1 MKPHTT
7 IGGRCLGQTAFL
19 IVYIALGLI
28 VFPTQC
34 PATDGSKL
42 FATDSAR
49 HEWSEFSAAGFSRS
63 VCGIIY
69 DTDRAPCC
77 GVPLGGLS
85 TGCLDIDPNGT
96 FGFCSIF
103 NGYPRQPKLAEPFLG
118 LAVGGKTWVLATKRV
133 IEGGLIDSCEEH
145 GRDPY
150 YPDRQRNPG
159 FWHVSRAP
167 ISGVQAA
174 QEIKYW
180 GHYPVADVEYITDA
194 PVAVGLRAWSPFL
207 PGDVKT
213 SDTPAAVFEVHLHNE
228 SDQPQR
234 GTLALSYNGPLEDVK
249 RSNFDKPSVAVAAPA
264 TFSRRAATGRLQG
277 SVVSY
282 NGCDY
287 ALGIVDAT
295 TAPRSGGSLGGASW
309 SKIGDSLP
317 PMNDAESGTSVAV
330 DFALKP
336 GESKVIRYLLA
347 WQVPT
352 WGERGIA
359 WHRMNAKVYP
369 SIDDVI
375 AFMVNEH
382 ERLLPR
388 ILSWQQVVYTANQYP
403 IWLRDSLVNCLSL
416 ITEDAYYAQPTG
428 PIANWC
434 SEDGLFGMIEAPRV
448 CPQIECIPCS
458 WYGNLPIV
466 YFFPTLAGTT
476 LDGYRQYQREDGAAP
491 FCFGA
496 QTEMWQANNNHAQD
510 NQIML
515 NGVCY
520 VDMVYRLWRR
530 TGDDE
535 LLRKHFD
542 AVKKSTTLTATMG
555 EAPFPVV
562 GFPPGDAQTEW
573 WEGWPWTGI
582 ASHAAGMHLSN
593 LLLAEQMADAA
604 GDGEFAGRCR
614 RWFNQGSH
622 DLEQNN
628 WRDGAYLLYNKPQTG
643 SASDKIMSNQ
653 LDAVW
658 ADAFL
663 GIKGNAFEPAHID
676 QTLAT
681 IRRTCLHPVVGAVS
695 FAARDGTQEL
705 ATYGIFPPETLILG
719 MTYLYHGDRDTGSEI
734 CQKCMDNIVLRQGKE
749 WDMPNMVNAD
759 TGEVRFGTDYYQMM
773 ILWALPAAF
782 DRQSIAE
789 ACEPNGLVDRV
800 VKAAAAQ

>member
-1 MKPHTT
+1 MKPNTN
-7 IGGRCLGQTAFL
+7 LGWRRLRQS
-19 IVYIALGLI
+19 VGLI
-28 VFPTQC
+28 AFAAVGLLTLPTNC
-34 PATDGSKL
+34 RATDGTKL
-42 FATDSAR
+42 FATDSMR
-49 HEWSEFSAAGFSRS
+49 FEWTEFSAEGFSHS
-63 VCGIIY
+63 VCGVIY
-69 DTDRAPCC
+69 GTDRSPCC

-85 TGCLDIDPNGT
+85 TGCLDVDPNGT

-118 LAVGGKTWVLATKRV
+118 LAVGGKAWVFATKKV
-133 IEGGLIDSCEEH
+133 IDGGLMDSCEEH

-159 FWHVSRAP
+159 FWHVTRAAIAEVHAP
-167 ISGVQAA
+167 R
-174 QEIKYW
+174 EIYYW
-180 GHYPVADVEYITDA
+180 GHYPVADVQYDTDA
-194 PVAVGLRAWSPFL
+194 PVAVALRAWSPFL

-213 SDTPAAVFEVHLHNE
+213 SDTPAAVFEVHLQNDT
-228 SDQPQR
+228 DQPQH
-234 GTLALSYNGPLEDVK
+234 GTVALNFNGPLEDVK
-249 RSNFDKPSVAVAAPA
+249 RSNFDKPTVAVAAPP
-264 TFSRRAATGRLQG
+264 TFSRRAATGRFQG

-282 NGCDY
+282 DKCAY
-287 ALGIVDAT
+287 ALGVVDAAT
-295 TAPRSGGSLGGASW
+295 TPRCGGSLGAATW
-309 SKIGDSLP
+309 AKISDSLP
-317 PMNDAESGTSVAV
+317 LADDLQSGTSIAL
-330 DFALKP
+330 DFDLQP
-336 GESKVIRYLLA
+336 GESKIVRFLLA
-347 WQVPT
+347 WQVPK
-352 WGERGIA
+352 WGERGTA
-359 WHRMNAKVYP
+359 WQRMNAKVYP
-369 SIDDVI
+369 SIEDVI
-375 AFMVNEH
+375 AFMVDEQ

-388 ILSWQQVVYTANQYP
+388 ILSWQQVIYASNQYP
-403 IWLRDSLVNCLSL
+403 IWLRDCLVNCLSL
-416 ITEDAYYAQPTG
+416 ITEDGYYAQPSG
-428 PIANWC
+428 PIAGWC
-434 SEDGLFGMIEAPRV
+434 TANGLFGMIEAPRV

-466 YFFPTLAGTT
+466 YFFPVLARTT

-496 QTEMWQANNNHAQD
+496 QTDMWQANNNHAQD

-535 LLRKHFD
+535 LLRKHFE

-562 GFPPGDAQTEW
+562 GFPPGESQTEW

-593 LLLAEQMADAA
+593 LLLAEQMAEAV
-604 GDGEFAGRCR
+604 GDREFASQCR
-614 RWFNQGSH
+614 MWFDQGSR

-628 WRDGAYLLYNKPQTG
+628 WRDGAYLLFNKPQTG
-643 SASDKIMSNQ
+643 NSSDRIMSNQ

-663 GIKGNAFEPAHID
+663 GLKTSAFDSTHVD
-676 QTLAT
+676 QALQT

-719 MTYLYHGDRDTGSEI
+719 MTYMYHGDRDTGAEI
-734 CQKCMDNIVLRQGKE
+734 CRKCMDNIVLRQGKE
-749 WDMPNMVNAD
+749 WDMPNMVNAE

-782 DRQSIAE
+782 DRQSIADS
-789 ACEPNGLVDRV
+789 CRSDGLVDRV
-800 VKAAAAQ
+800 LRAAAPP